1 MAKINKP
8 VILCV
13 LDGWGLSKKIE
24 GNAPLIANTPTLDKL
39 ISSCPNS
46 TLITHGPDVGLP
58 EGQMGN
64 SEVGHMNIGAGRVV
78 SMDLVQIDSAIKNK
92 TFFKKKNLDIFIEN
106 VKKSSGVIH
115 LVGLLSDGG
124 VHGHINHILT
134 SMKYFSQKKIHTV
147 LHLIT
152 DGRDVAPKSA
162 SGYLKKFSNLP
173 GNVSIGTV
181 SGRYYAMDRDNRWER
196 TKLAYNAIVLGSGLK
211 ETSIEESL
219 KSSYRRDET
228 DEFIKP
234 TVLNNYKGISE
245 KDGLLILN
253 FRSDRVLQLMDAI
266 ANPSFNKISLG
277 ARHKINNVLGMVNY
291 SERHQKFMS
300 SIFIKNLEK
309 NNLGSWISQHNLKQL
324 RVAETEKYPHVTFFF
339 NGGKEDSELLEDRCM
354 PESPK
359 VETYDMVPEMAA
371 TKITEKI
378 LEGIDLNYS
387 FILANYANP
396 DMVGHTGNLK
406 ATIKACEAVDLE
418 LEKIIKKLKVSN
430 GIMLIIS
437 DHGNCEKMI
446 DSKTRQPHTAH
457 TLNLVPAVL
466 VGYESDTKLRDG
478 RLSDIAPTILDLMN
492 LPKPPEMTGKTLIIR
507 GH

>member
-1 MAKINKP
+1 MNKP
-8 VILCV
+8 VILCI
-13 LDGWGLSKKIE
+13 LDGWGLSKQNE

-46 TLITHGPDVGLP
+46 KLITHGPDVGLP

-78 SMDLVQIDSAIKNK
+78 SMDLVQINLAIQNK
-92 TFFKKKNLDIFIEN
+92 TFFKKKNLKGFIKN
-106 VKKSSGVIH
+106 IRKSSGAIH

-124 VHGHINHILT
+124 VHGHINHILA
-134 SMKYFSQKKIHTV
+134 SMEYFSKKKFHII

-162 SGYLKKFSNLP
+162 LEYLKKFSNLP
-173 GNVSIGTV
+173 ENVTIGTV
-181 SGRYYAMDRDNRWER
+181 CGRYYAMDRDNRWER
-196 TKLAYNAIVLGSGLK
+196 TKLAYNAIILGLGLK
-211 ETSIEESL
+211 ENSIKDCL
-219 KSSYRRDET
+219 KGSYERGET

-234 TVLNNYKGISE
+234 TVLNNYKGVSE

-277 ARHKINNVLGMVNY
+277 ARQNIHNVLGMVNY
-291 SERHQKFMS
+291 SERHQTFMS
-300 SIFIKNLEK
+300 SIFIKNTEK

-339 NGGKEDSELLEDRCM
+339 NGGKENAEILEDRYM

-359 VETYDMVPEMAA
+359 VETYDMAPEMAA
-371 TKITEKI
+371 TEITKKV
-378 LEGIDLNYS
+378 LEGLNLKYS

-396 DMVGHTGNLK
+396 DMVGHTGNLN
-406 ATIKACEAVDLE
+406 ATIKACEAIDLE
-418 LEKIIKKLKVSN
+418 LKKIIKKLKVSN
-430 GIMLIIS
+430 GIMLIIA

-446 DSKTRQPHTAH
+446 DSETRQPHTAH
-457 TLNLVPAVL
+457 TLNLVPAIL
-466 VGYESDTKLRDG
+466 VGYESEVTLRDG

-492 LPKPPEMTGKTLIIR
+492 LPKPSEMTGKTLIMQ